1 MSAEE
6 RQMIIEEMLRKKL
19 KILVSRT
26 DAIGDVILTIPVC
39 DILKENIDV
48 SEVHFLGKSY
58 TEDVIRSCTVIDKF
72 INIDVISKL
81 NYQEQIS
88 VLKKEKYDAIIHVL
102 PNKKI
107 AKLAQDAKIPVR
119 IGTTNRWFH
128 WVTCNK
134 LVKLSRRGSDLHE
147 AQLNIKLLKALEI
160 DKPFLLSDIFRHFKL
175 TNISPLP
182 KRLLAYL
189 QKDRLN
195 IILHPKSNKSA
206 REWGLENFA
215 DLIHLLP
222 KEKYKIFI
230 SGTKA
235 DGVSMRDWLAQLPD
249 HVVDMTGMMTLRE
262 FISFIYYSNGLI
274 AASTGP
280 LHIAAALGNNALGL
294 YPPMRP
300 LFPQRWG
307 PIGPKAAF
315 LVGNKCCHKC
325 EEDISKCECMD
336 QITPVDVASVIGKWK
351 KTLS

>member
-1 MSAEE
+1 
-6 RQMIIEEMLRKKL
+6 MLGKRL
-19 KILVSRT
+19 KILISRT

-39 DILKENIDV
+39 DILKEHKDI

-58 TEDVIRSCTVIDKF
+58 TEDVVNTCAAIDKF
-72 INIDVISKL
+72 INIDIINKL
-81 NYQEQIS
+81 DYNDQI
-88 VLKKEKYDAIIHVL
+88 VFLEKEKYDAIVHVL

-107 AKLAQDAKIPVR
+107 AKLAQDAKIPIR

-128 WVTCNK
+128 WMTCNK
-134 LVKLSRRGSDLHE
+134 LVKLSRKGSDLHE
-147 AQLNIKLLKALEI
+147 AQLNIKLLKALDI
-160 DKPFLLSDIFRHFKL
+160 DESVPLSDIFRHFRM

-222 KEKYKIFI
+222 KDKYKIFI

-235 DGVSMRDWLAQLPD
+235 DGASMRGWLAQLPE
-249 HVVDMTGMMTLRE
+249 HVVDMTGMMSLRE
-262 FISFIYYSNGLI
+262 FIAFIYHSNGLI

-280 LHIAAALGNNALGL
+280 LHIAAAVGNNALGL

-300 LFPQRWG
+300 LFPRRWA
-307 PIGPKAAF
+307 PIGPKASF
-315 LVGNKCCHKC
+315 LVGNSACNKC
-325 EEDISKCECMD
+325 EHDVSKCECMK
-336 QITPVDVASVIGKWK
+336 QITPVEVASEIRKWRK
-351 KTLS
+351 P

>member
-1 MSAEE
+1 MPAKR

-81 NYQEQIS
+81 NYQEQIDL
-88 VLKKEKYDAIIHVL
+88 LKKEKYDAIIHVL

-107 AKLAQDAKIPVR
+107 AKLAQDAKIPIR

-134 LVKLSRRGSDLHE
+134 LVKLSRKGSDLHE

-160 DKPFLLSDIFRHFKL
+160 DKPVSLSDIFCHFKL

-235 DGVSMRDWLAQLPD
+235 DGAFMRDWLAQLPE

-307 PIGPKAAF
+307 PIGPKASF
-315 LVGNKCCHKC
+315 LVGHKCCNKC
-325 EEDISKCECMD
+325 EEDILKCECMN
-336 QITPVDVASVIGKWK
+336 QITPVDVASAIGKWK
-351 KTLS
+351 KPLS